1 MNHSDDELRQATA
14 LFRYGVIAELV
25 HLPVGTPGLI
35 ARMRDK
41 AAQTYAI
48 PGTTRT
54 QVAANT
60 IRDWIKL
67 YRDGGFE
74 ALYPKARADRG
85 QPRRMP
91 PEVAT
96 RLIALKLANPTWSVR
111 TVIRD
116 ARDAGIDSPLAPST
130 VHRLFH
136 REGLFDSRPN
146 DGADRRRFAFRD
158 AGQLWMSDVMH
169 GPKVRHGRT
178 RRKSYLI
185 AFIDDATRVVPFAAF
200 ATAENVQAFLPVFS
214 NALIRR
220 GIPQRLYVE
229 YVSWHIFDNMFPVA
243 LCGDLR

>member
-14 LFRYGVIAELV
+14 LFRYGVVADLV

-54 QVAANT
+54 RVAANT

-74 ALYPKARADRG
+74 ALYPKPRADRG

-116 ARDAGIDSPLAPST
+116 ARDAGIDYEDTPAEAPT
-130 VHRLFH
+130 GAHDTGY
-136 REGLFDSRPN
+136 RETTGEENR
-146 DGADRRRFAFRD
+146 G
-158 AGQLWMSDVMH
+158 G
-169 GPKVRHGRT
+169 
-178 RRKSYLI
+178 
-185 AFIDDATRVVPFAAF
+185 IDDVAARQS
-200 ATAENVQAFLPVFS
+200 AGSSTHLELEKITLLTAGKAS
-214 NALIRR
+214 RR
-220 GIPQRLYVE
+220 GTRLSSKPHLITTQAKRNLSSRSGIGGVR
-229 YVSWHIFDNMFPVA
+229 SA
-243 LCGDLR
+243 T

>member
-14 LFRYGVIAELV
+14 LFRYGVIADLV

-54 QVAANT
+54 RVAANT

-74 ALYPKARADRG
+74 ALYPKPRADRG

-111 TVIRD
+111 TVIRA
-116 ARDAGIDSPLAPST
+116 ARDAGIDYPLASST

-136 REGLFDSRPN
+136 REGLCCFPLYLVGSPRDLT
-146 DGADRRRFAFRD
+146 GLFRRRISWDDGVIRDTSDRGEVAF
-158 AGQLWMSDVMH
+158 VMNDCCRSGGDGVARAASVGKGWASAAHLSMPCPH
-169 GPKVRHGRT
+169 GP
-178 RRKSYLI
+178 
-185 AFIDDATRVVPFAAF
+185 
-200 ATAENVQAFLPVFS
+200 
-214 NALIRR
+214 
-220 GIPQRLYVE
+220 
-229 YVSWHIFDNMFPVA
+229 
-243 LCGDLR
+243 

>member
-1 MNHSDDELRQATA
+1 MDSSSGNPDRRVRIEKSRLCQPSDISP
-14 LFRYGVIAELV
+14 FRYGVIAELV

-74 ALYPKARADRG
+74 ALYPKPRSDRG

-96 RLIALKLANPTWSVR
+96 RLIALKRKRCGSPT
-111 TVIRD
+111 
-116 ARDAGIDSPLAPST
+116 
-130 VHRLFH
+130 
-136 REGLFDSRPN
+136 
-146 DGADRRRFAFRD
+146 
-158 AGQLWMSDVMH
+158 
-169 GPKVRHGRT
+169 
-178 RRKSYLI
+178 
-185 AFIDDATRVVPFAAF
+185 
-200 ATAENVQAFLPVFS
+200 
-214 NALIRR
+214 
-220 GIPQRLYVE
+220 
-229 YVSWHIFDNMFPVA
+229 FPI
-243 LCGDLR
+243 CME